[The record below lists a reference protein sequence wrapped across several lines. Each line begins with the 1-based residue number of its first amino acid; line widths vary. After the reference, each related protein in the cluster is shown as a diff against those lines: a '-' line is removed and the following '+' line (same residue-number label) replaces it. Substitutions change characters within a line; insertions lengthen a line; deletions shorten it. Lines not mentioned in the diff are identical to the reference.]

1 MLGPLAVLCALL
13 FPGGGAGLKL
23 EQTPVVVGRLG
34 TSATLLCTV
43 DSSVY
48 YIHWYFHK
56 KFAAPKRLLY
66 LDMSSSSVQRDTSV
80 KAHKVNAKKG
90 KDSYSCNLLVQ
101 KLEKSDEGVYYCA
114 AWEEISK
121 CPQCGWSGWYN
132 KVLGP
137 GTILRV
143 TDKSANEDTS
153 PKPTV
158 FLPSISEI
166 KIHKAG
172 TYLCLLEDFFP
183 EIIKVDWKEKN
194 DQTVLQ
200 SQQGNTM
207 KTKDTYMKFSWL
219 TVTGASMDKEHK
231 CIVNHESDRGG
242 INQEIL
248 FPSINEDL
256 VARMESD
263 VDSEGHSEAKQ
274 NTEVV
279 TVSPLSSRS
288 FPPGAST
295 VELVALNSTEASLD
309 DEYDPLQLQLMN
321 TSAYYTY
328 LLLLLKS
335 LTYSIIITI
344 YLLGRS
350 VLNAVSLNSSLSR

>member
-13 FPGGGAGLKL
+13 FPAGLKL

-114 AWEEISK
+114 
-121 CPQCGWSGWYN
+121 CGWSGWYN

-248 FPSINEDL
+248 FPSINEGISSFQIS
-256 VARMESD
+256 VHSAWSREESKI
-263 VDSEGHSEAKQ
+263 SRCLI
-274 NTEVV
+274 
-279 TVSPLSSRS
+279 LSKSR
-288 FPPGAST
+288 T
-295 VELVALNSTEASLD
+295 
-309 DEYDPLQLQLMN
+309 
-321 TSAYYTY
+321 
-328 LLLLLKS
+328 LLLILS
-335 LTYSIIITI
+335 LTVRAIAF
-344 YLLGRS
+344 LL
-350 VLNAVSLNSSLSR
+350 VSSCVTALSFLPAWDMWLVGSFLGSHCE

>member
-114 AWEEISK
+114 CS
-121 CPQCGWSGWYN
+121 WSGWYN

>member
-1 MLGPLAVLCALL
+1 RVTVCTHLEEFPL
-13 FPGGGAGLKL
+13 
-23 EQTPVVVGRLG
+23 
-34 TSATLLCTV
+34 
-43 DSSVY
+43 
-48 YIHWYFHK
+48 W
-56 KFAAPKRLLY
+56 
-66 LDMSSSSVQRDTSV
+66 
-80 KAHKVNAKKG
+80 KV
-90 KDSYSCNLLVQ
+90 C
-101 KLEKSDEGVYYCA
+101 
-114 AWEEISK
+114 
-121 CPQCGWSGWYN
+121 SG
-132 KVLGP
+132 
-137 GTILRV
+137 ILP

-248 FPSINEDL
+248 FPSINEG
-256 VARMESD
+256 MYIQI
-263 VDSEGHSEAKQ
+263 G
-274 NTEVV
+274 
-279 TVSPLSSRS
+279 
-288 FPPGAST
+288 
-295 VELVALNSTEASLD
+295 
-309 DEYDPLQLQLMN
+309 
-321 TSAYYTY
+321 
-328 LLLLLKS
+328 
-335 LTYSIIITI
+335 I
-344 YLLGRS
+344 
-350 VLNAVSLNSSLSR
+350 